1 MADERTNIPL
11 LTVHKLSKTFE
22 VKASAFSTKK
32 LPLKA
37 VDGVS
42 FDLFKG
48 ETLGLVGE
56 SGCGKTTVGR
66 CLLRL
71 YEPEEGRAFLEAEPQ
86 RVRRVIDLDER
97 IAELESRLEIERNT
111 PAAAGVRQELRALQ
125 REAAPLAETV
135 DIFSMRPAALKKMRQ
150 KMQIVFQDPWA
161 SLNPRMLVKDI
172 IGEGPREFRTRKGRD
187 LNAWVHD
194 LLDRVGLPRRAAE
207 RYPHEF
213 SGGQRQRI
221 GIARALSV
229 VPQLI
234 VCDEPVSALDVSIQ
248 AQILNLLISLQ
259 EEFAL
264 TLIFI
269 AHDLSIVQYVADRIA
284 VMYLGRVVE
293 VSKYDEIIHHA
304 RHPYTISLLSAVPVA
319 DPEIHRQEIIL
330 EGDVP
335 SPINPP
341 SGCTF
346 HPRCPRC
353 IAVCKE
359 VAPPLEE
366 HSPGHLYACHNPP
379 AL

>member
-1 MADERTNIPL
+1 MANDTTGSPL
-11 LTVHKLSKTFE
+11 LTVNKLTKIFE

-37 VDGVS
+37 VDNVT
-42 FDLFKG
+42 FNLYKG

-71 YEPEEGRAFLEAEPQ
+71 YEPDGGRAFLDAEPEQ
-86 RVRRVIDLDER
+86 VRRVIELDEK
-97 IAELESRLEIERNT
+97 IADLKGRFDGEKKVPVGS
-111 PAAAGVRQELRALQ
+111 AGRELRKLR
-125 REAAPLAETV
+125 REVAPLAKTV
-135 DIFSMRPAALKKMRQ
+135 DIFSMSPSALKRMRQ
-150 KMQIVFQDPWA
+150 KIQIVFQDPWA

-172 IGEGPREFRTRKGRD
+172 VGEGPREFGTHKGKE
-187 LNAWVHD
+187 LNALVHD
-194 LLDRVGLPRRAAE
+194 LLDRVGLPSRAAE

-229 VPQLI
+229 VPRII

-259 EEFAL
+259 EEFSL

-269 AHDLSIVQYVADRIA
+269 AHDLSVVQYVADRIA
-284 VMYLGRVVE
+284 VMYLGRIVE
-293 VSKYDEIIHHA
+293 VSEFDEIINRA
-304 RHPYTISLLSAVPVA
+304 RHPYTVSLLSAVPVA
-319 DPEIHRQEIIL
+319 DPEIHREEIIL

-353 IAVCKE
+353 IDVCKVE
-359 VAPPLEE
+359 IPPLAE
-366 HSPGHLYACHNPP
+366 HAEGHLYACHNPANP
-379 AL
+379 